1 MSIHAAVTKN
11 FDVASIS
18 GLTSGTP
25 MLRRLPMRMFVLVMA
40 ALVVATLPHAS
51 AQDSRRREH
60 KRAERAQIVA
70 LEHEWLKAALSDD
83 VSAMDKLL
91 SDDYLGITGNGA
103 VLTKSQQLD
112 RMRDRHFSIT
122 KLETSELKIKLIG
135 NIAIVTSLAE
145 VEGVNGDEP
154 LHGAYRYTRVYQ
166 RMSGGIWKV
175 TNFEVTP
182 ANRQHSVPP
191 GQG

>member
-1 MSIHAAVTKN
+1 MAIHAVVTKR
-11 FDVASIS
+11 FDVAPIS

-25 MLRRLPMRMFVLVMA
+25 MLRQLPMRMLVILTA
-40 ALVVATLPHAS
+40 ALLVATLPHAF
-51 AQDSRRREH
+51 AQDRDRREH
-60 KRAERAQIVA
+60 KRTERAQIVA
-70 LEHEWLKAALSDD
+70 LERQWQKAALSDD
-83 VSAMDKLL
+83 VSAMDRLL

-112 RMRDRHFSIT
+112 RMRDRQFTIT
-122 KLETSELKIKLIG
+122 KLDIAELKIKLIG
-135 NIAIVTSLAE
+135 NIAIVTSLAQ
-145 VEGVNGDEP
+145 VEGINGDES

-182 ANRQHSVPP
+182 ASHFNPAEPP
-191 GQG
+191 Q

>member
-1 MSIHAAVTKN
+1 MSLHAAVTKN

-112 RMRDRHFSIT
+112 RMRDR
-122 KLETSELKIKLIG
+122 
-135 NIAIVTSLAE
+135 
-145 VEGVNGDEP
+145 
-154 LHGAYRYTRVYQ
+154 
-166 RMSGGIWKV
+166 
-175 TNFEVTP
+175 
-182 ANRQHSVPP
+182 
-191 GQG
+191 